1 MFHPPLRFA
10 AAMLAASAALTIA
23 AAAADKQ
30 PLRRDADQLKLK
42 VEAIRGRSAAPDGRP
57 VRTPISEREVNAYLT
72 YELTDTLPAGV
83 VEPSITI
90 LGPNRLSGHA
100 LVDLDRVR
108 AAAKPTSRLD
118 PMYYLSG
125 RLPVGATGVLKTHD
139 GVGEFQLESA
149 DVAGVP
155 VPKLVLQQIVSYY
168 SRSTEQP
175 SGISIDRSF
184 TLPANIKEIQVD
196 RGQAIV
202 VQ

>member
-1 MFHPPLRFA
+1 MFQQHLRIA
-10 AAMLAASAALTIA
+10 AALAASAAFAIA
-23 AAAADKQ
+23 AAAADKA
-30 PLRRDADQLKLK
+30 PLKRDADQLKLK
-42 VEAIRGRSAAPDGRP
+42 VEAIRGRSLAPEGRP
-57 VRTPISEREVNAYLT
+57 VRTAISEREVNAYLA
-72 YELTDTLPAGV
+72 YEFVQNLPAGV

-90 LGPNRLSGHA
+90 LGPNRLSGRA

-108 AAAKPTSRLD
+108 ASVKPTSRLD

-125 RLPVGATGVLKTHD
+125 RLPVAATGLLKTHQ

-155 VPKLVLQQIVSYY
+155 VPKFVLQQIVSYY
-168 SRSTEQP
+168 SRSAEQP
-175 SGISIDRSF
+175 SGISIDRTF
-184 TLPANIKEIQVD
+184 ALPANIKEIQVD

>member
-1 MFHPPLRFA
+1 MFQQHLRIA
-10 AAMLAASAALTIA
+10 AALTASAALAVA
-23 AAAADKQ
+23 AAAADKA

-42 VEAIRGRSAAPDGRP
+42 VEAIRDRSVAPVGRP
-57 VRTPISEREVNAYLT
+57 VRTAITEREVNAYLA
-72 YELTDTLPAGV
+72 YELAQNLPDGV
-83 VEPSITI
+83 VEPSIAI
-90 LGPNRLSGHA
+90 LGPNRLSGRA

-108 AAAKPTSRLD
+108 TSVNPTSRLD

-125 RLPVGATGVLKTHD
+125 RLPVAATGVLKTHQ

-155 VPKLVLQQIVSYY
+155 VPKFVLQQIVSYY
-168 SRSTEQP
+168 SRSAEQP
-175 SGISIDRSF
+175 SGISIDRTF
-184 TLPANIKEIQVD
+184 ALPANIKEIQVD